1 MRFEVI
7 ITINVD
13 PDANFLEVDQR
24 YNLSVISELIQD
36 CLYDID
42 DITVETCEVKTDD

>member
-1 MRFEVI
+1 MRFEVT
-7 ITINVD
+7 ITIDVD
-13 PDANFLEVDQR
+13 PDANFLEVDER
-24 YNLSVISELIQD
+24 HNMSVIKEMIID